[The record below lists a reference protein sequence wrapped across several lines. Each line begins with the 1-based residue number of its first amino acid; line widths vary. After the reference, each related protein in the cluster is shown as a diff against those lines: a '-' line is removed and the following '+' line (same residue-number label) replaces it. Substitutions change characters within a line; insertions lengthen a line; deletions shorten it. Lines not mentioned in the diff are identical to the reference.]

1 MLKRFFG
8 VFLVAALA
16 GPAGAQELTL
26 RDIQGDL
33 AILSQQLETLR
44 GELSATGNTDLTVRD
59 AASAQV
65 RIDEISADL
74 QAALGRVQA
83 LEIKI
88 GQIIDDGTRRIGDIE
103 FRISE
108 LEGGDPTLLGT
119 PAPLG
124 GADPASDVISAE
136 RKAFN
141 AAKKALE
148 AGDGAAA
155 STLLQDFLVTFPDG
169 PLTAEARY
177 LQGEALALEGDYQN
191 AARSYLSGFSG
202 APDGK
207 FAPLSLYG
215 LSLSLFQIGQAE
227 QACLTLAEI
236 QIRYV
241 DIDDGLSR
249 DIVEQ
254 REAMACP

>member
-1 MLKRFFG
+1 MFKRFLG
-8 VFLVAALA
+8 VVLVAALA
-16 GPAGAQELTL
+16 GPVGAQELTL

-33 AILSQQLETLR
+33 AILSQQLEDLR
-44 GELSATGNTDLTVRD
+44 SELSATGNTDLTVRE

-65 RIDEISADL
+65 RIDDITANL
-74 QAALGRVQA
+74 QAALGRVDV
-83 LEIKI
+83 LETKI
-88 GQIIDDGTRRIGDIE
+88 AQIIEDGTRRIGDIE
-103 FRISE
+103 FRIYE
-108 LEGGDPTLLGT
+108 MEGGDATLLGDT
-119 PAPLG
+119 VPLG
-124 GADPASDVISAE
+124 GGEPATDVISSE

-141 AAKKALE
+141 EAKKALTQ
-148 AGDGAAA
+148 GDAATA
-155 STLLQDFLVTFPDG
+155 STLFRDFLITFPDG
-169 PLTAEARY
+169 PLTAEALY
-177 LQGEALALEGDYQN
+177 LQGESLAASEDYQN

-202 APDGK
+202 SPDGD

-241 DIDDGLSR
+241 DIDDTLAS
-249 DIVEQ
+249 DIIEQ